1 MGRTWVKN
9 VKTRVL
15 ATRILGS
22 FLIFLYKLI
31 FNIFWFGFGR
41 VGVFVWD
48 TETETETETKFL

>member
-48 TETETETETKFL
+48 TETETETKFL